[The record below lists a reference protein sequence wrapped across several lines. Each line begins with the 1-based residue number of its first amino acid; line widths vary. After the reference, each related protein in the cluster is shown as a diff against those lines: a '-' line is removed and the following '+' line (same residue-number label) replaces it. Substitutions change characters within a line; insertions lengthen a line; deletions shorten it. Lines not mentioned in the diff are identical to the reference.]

1 MEENNIKDL
10 TRFINLIKS
19 KIIQKP
25 TVKKYNKSDLIHNSK
40 FSFYKYNNIKKFR
53 ILSFELQYSYLFE
66 FKYDLYNFNTL
77 EPQKE
82 KTKKKINVYNTASE
96 LRKELPGIYFDV
108 YYDLSDAKRNK
119 MDSKYD
125 HFNLKLDTYD
135 YEKWYKQ

>member
-1 MEENNIKDL
+1 M
-10 TRFINLIKS
+10 
-19 KIIQKP
+19 
-25 TVKKYNKSDLIHNSK
+25 
-40 FSFYKYNNIKKFR
+40 
-53 ILSFELQYSYLFE
+53 
-66 FKYDLYNFNTL
+66 
-77 EPQKE
+77 
-82 KTKKKINVYNTASE
+82 YNTASE